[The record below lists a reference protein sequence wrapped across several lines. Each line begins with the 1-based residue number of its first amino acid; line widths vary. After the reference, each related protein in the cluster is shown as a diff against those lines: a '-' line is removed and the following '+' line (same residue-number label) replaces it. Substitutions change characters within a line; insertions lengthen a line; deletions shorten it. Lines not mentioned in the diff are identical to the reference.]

1 MCAPPWRPTVLYS
14 VSSRKHTLGKAG
26 TAVGQEGH
34 RFVRLECPLV
44 SLNGNRLWLL
54 RDGGLQIAPTATEHE
69 VAAAL
74 ETRDATPWDAAAG
87 SPRSACAFARLGV
100 HVCAAREGAG
110 ELVVDVA
117 VVGLAD
123 PQRLLQ
129 HVRVTQVAVR
139 VGEVLEGDGDFV
151 VTCPVGAAPS

>member
-1 MCAPPWRPTVLYS
+1 MSPPTKNLPTLMHSS
-14 VSSRKHTLGKAG
+14 VSSCKHTLAMAG

-74 ETRDATPWDAAAG
+74 ENA
-87 SPRSACAFARLGV
+87 
-100 HVCAAREGAG
+100 
-110 ELVVDVA
+110 
-117 VVGLAD
+117 
-123 PQRLLQ
+123 
-129 HVRVTQVAVR
+129 
-139 VGEVLEGDGDFV
+139 
-151 VTCPVGAAPS
+151 